1 MTVTVIVVGVT
12 PISGDVSVAVLQ
24 TAGAVLPVATGTV
37 VWPGGGE
44 FVTLVPPPQ
53 AVATS
58 TMTTATITP
67 TRSRIVPP
75 GSIEPP
81 KRTNIVRTCRSGWV
95 RGALLPVA
103 GAGAETRPFGRASEQ
118 GPHVPVAIPT
128 SRYVSPEFARRERDG
143 LWPRV
148 WQLAC
153 SLDHVANPGDSM
165 SIASATSPSSSSE
178 ATTAS

>member
-81 KRTNIVRTCRSGWV
+81 KRTNIVRTCRSGCV

-103 GAGAETRPFGRASEQ
+103 GAGDETRPFGAGEPTGASCAGSHSHVSIRLARVRAA
-118 GPHVPVAIPT
+118 GAGRTVAASLAT
-128 SRYVSPEFARRERDG
+128 GLLAR
-143 LWPRV
+143 PR
-148 WQLAC
+148 
-153 SLDHVANPGDSM
+153 
-165 SIASATSPSSSSE
+165 
-178 ATTAS
+178 